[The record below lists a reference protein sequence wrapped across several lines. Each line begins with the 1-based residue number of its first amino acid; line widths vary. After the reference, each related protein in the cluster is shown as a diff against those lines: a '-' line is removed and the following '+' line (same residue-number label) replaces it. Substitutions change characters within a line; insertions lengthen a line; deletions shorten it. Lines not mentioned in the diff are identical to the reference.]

1 MRSWMKRVLGVVLTL
16 AMLVTM
22 IPVTTAQAA
31 TEKLTMYVGE
41 AFTYTIFGNGITSVS
56 SSKKSVVKAQKDK
69 SNSDRFIFEAKKTGS
84 AKLTV
89 KYKNGSNKVMTNT
102 INVTVKKRD
111 LSVKMQKLED
121 GYVFLSVKNNTKQTF
136 DQAMVSYV
144 LKDGDGE
151 VVAEDSVI
159 VSDLVAGKT
168 AYDKFYYDDY
178 SYDIDITKCTAK
190 VVAVERHP
198 NYTYTDMN
206 KNLKYEVTEEGERET
221 DDYGRVSEILSL
233 HYSNKYKES
242 ITGSI
247 WVILY
252 DENDQVV
259 GLRDVFVYLKG
270 KASDTEKLT
279 IYEKNYDHY
288 EVKTGV
294 YYKKYN

>member
-136 DQAMVSYV
+136 DQAMVSYM

-168 AYDKFYYDDY
+168 AYDKFSYDDY

-190 VVAVERHP
+190 VVAVDHHP
-198 NYTYTDMN
+198 GYSYTDMN
-206 KNLKYEVTEEGERET
+206 KNLKYEVTEERET
-221 DDYGRVSEILSL
+221 DDYGYEKVTISL

-242 ITGSI
+242 ITGAV

-252 DENDQVV
+252 DANDQVV
-259 GLRDVFVYLKG
+259 GLKEVSVYLKG
-270 KASDTEKLT
+270 KASDTQKLT
-279 IYEKNYDHY
+279 VFEENYDHY

>member
-16 AMLVTM
+16 ALLVAM
-22 IPVTTAQAA
+22 IPVTTANAA
-31 TEKLTMYVGE
+31 TKKITMYVGE
-41 AFTYTIFGNGITSVS
+41 SFTYDIYGGTITSVS
-56 SSKKSVVKAQKDK
+56 SSKKAVVSVKKDAENK
-69 SNSDRFIFEAKKTGS
+69 YRISFTAKKKGS

-89 KYKNGSNKVMTNT
+89 KYKDYRNKVYTDT
-102 INVTVKKRD
+102 INVTVKKLD
-111 LSVKMQKLED
+111 FSVKMQKLEG

-136 DQAMVSYV
+136 DQALVSYV

-159 VSDLVAGKT
+159 VSDLVPGKI
-168 AYDKFYYDDY
+168 AYDKFSYDNY

-190 VVAVERHP
+190 VVAVDRHP

-206 KNLKYEVTEEGERET
+206 KNLKYEVTEERET
-221 DDYGRVSEILSL
+221 DDYGYEKVILSL
-233 HYSNKYKES
+233 HYSNKYKEN

-259 GLRDVFVYLKG
+259 GLRNVSVYLKG
-270 KASDTEKLT
+270 KASDTQKLT